1 MSPRKRASEE
11 LTKEMILKEAQ
22 TQFEKKDFQNVSMR
36 NIAKQLGCSH
46 GAIYYHFKNKAE
58 LFYMIIEEH
67 FSKLNALLD
76 ETTEGPEND
85 ETKLKNVFLRF
96 IEFGLNHQS
105 QYELMFMLR
114 NKEVDSLSQQA
125 ANESYQ
131 KFAQAVQSL
140 SSNQLTVA
148 DIWSIFIALHGFVS
162 YYRGFVSHFEEAEAA
177 AISHVN
183 FIVSGVKSKPKL

>member
-22 TQFEKKDFQNVSMR
+22 SQFEKTDFQTVSMR
-36 NIAKQLGCSH
+36 NIAKNLGCSH

-58 LFYMIIEEH
+58 LFYTIIEQY
-67 FSKLNALLD
+67 FSKLNNLID
-76 ETTEGPEND
+76 EVTESQED
-85 ETKLKNVFLRF
+85 DAIKLQLIFTKF

-114 NKEVDSLSQQA
+114 NKEVDALAQKA

-131 KFAQAVQSL
+131 KFAKAVQSFSAQKL
-140 SSNQLTVA
+140 SVA
-148 DIWSIFIALHGFVS
+148 EVWATFLALHGFVS
-162 YYRGFVSHFEEAEAA
+162 YYRGFVNCFEDAKAA
-177 AISHVN
+177 AEVHVN
-183 FIVSGVKSKPKL
+183 FILKKM